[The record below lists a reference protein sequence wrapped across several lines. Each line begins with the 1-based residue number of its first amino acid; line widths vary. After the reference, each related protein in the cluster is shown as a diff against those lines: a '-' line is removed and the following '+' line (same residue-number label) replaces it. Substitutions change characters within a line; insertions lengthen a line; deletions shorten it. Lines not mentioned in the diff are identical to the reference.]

1 MSADNLYRDLGLHIF
16 RTELLSESNV
26 LKRLLSAYLELI
38 AVERYA
44 VIEYILR
51 MGAGILT
58 FSVPEGGM
66 P

>member
-1 MSADNLYRDLGLHIF
+1 M
-16 RTELLSESNV
+16 ELVSESNV
-26 LKRLLSAYLELI
+26 LKRLLSAYLHLI
-38 AVERYA
+38 AIERYA

-58 FSVPEGGM
+58 FSVPERGM